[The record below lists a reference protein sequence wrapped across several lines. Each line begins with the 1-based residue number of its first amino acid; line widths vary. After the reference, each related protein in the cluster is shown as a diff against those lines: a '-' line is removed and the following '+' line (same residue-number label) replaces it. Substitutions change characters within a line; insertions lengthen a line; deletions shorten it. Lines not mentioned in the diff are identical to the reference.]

1 MTAAERQ
8 GRRRAGHTAS
18 VPPARRVPP
27 RPRRWAVAVAV
38 LVDLQD
44 GWLDNPGFPISPVD
58 LPLRVDDAGASP
70 TTPQGPR
77 QQVIQIKK
85 EKELRRGLG
94 RSAMRQREHI

>member
-1 MTAAERQ
+1 MP
-8 GRRRAGHTAS
+8 RRAHSIRTAGTT
-18 VPPARRVPP
+18 RPP